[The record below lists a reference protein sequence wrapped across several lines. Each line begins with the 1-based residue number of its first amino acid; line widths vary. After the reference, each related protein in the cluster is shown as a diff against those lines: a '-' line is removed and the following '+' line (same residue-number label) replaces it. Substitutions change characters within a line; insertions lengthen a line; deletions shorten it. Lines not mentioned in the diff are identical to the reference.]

1 MPEHI
6 DPTALDAYRE
16 MMGDEADSFVA
27 DILDTYLTNSLQL
40 LADMETGLAAADA
53 ASFTRAAHTFKSNS
67 AMCGAHPLAAL
78 ALQLE
83 QAGKTGQLTGLTS
96 ILEQLKVE
104 YGLARAELQ
113 ALRRSLPV

>member
-1 MPEHI
+1 MPQHI
-6 DPTALDAYRE
+6 DPTALDPYRE
-16 MMGDEADSFVA
+16 MMGDEADTFVA
-27 DILDTYLTNSLQL
+27 DILDTYLNNSLQL
-40 LADMETGLAAADA
+40 LAEIEKSLSAPDA

-83 QAGKTGQLTGLTS
+83 QAGKTGQLTGLQP

-104 YGLARAELQ
+104 YGLARAELLD
-113 ALRRSLPV
+113 LRRSLPV